1 MNAPFI
7 EINLEKLKTN
17 AEKLKQ
23 QCDKNGIEIAF
34 VTKGFCADIQVIK
47 AVKQMGIKTLA
58 DSRMKNI
65 KRVKMELGQEAND
78 IQYLLI
84 RIPMLSEVE
93 SVVKYAD
100 ISVQSQIEVIK
111 AISEESLKQH
121 KIHKIILMI
130 DVGDLREGVM
140 PEEAIIIAGEIKEL
154 AGVELIGIGTN
165 VGCYGSIKPSIENTM
180 VLVDLK
186 EKINHELGLSLN
198 TISGGSTCTLALMEQ
213 GKLHK
218 DINQLRIG
226 EAILFGEDS
235 TNGRFLEG
243 FENDCFIL
251 IAEVVELKDKPS
263 MPIGEMGFD
272 AFGQA
277 PVYAD
282 KGLMRRAIL
291 AIGKQD
297 VRVDALTPLI
307 KGVEIL
313 GASSDH
319 MILDVTNST
328 EEVYVGKRMNFRCAY
343 TAVLSAMTSQYV
355 EVVYK
360 DKAKE

>member
-7 EINLEKLKTN
+7 EINLEKLKAN
-17 AEKLKQ
+17 AAKLKQ

-34 VTKGFCADIQVIK
+34 VTKGFCAEIQIIEVI
-47 AVKQMGIKTLA
+47 KQMGIKLFA

-65 KRVKMELGQEAND
+65 KRVKMELGQEAKD
-78 IQYLLI
+78 MKYLLI
-84 RIPMLSEVE
+84 RIPMISEVQ
-93 SVVKYAD
+93 SVVAYAD
-100 ISVQSQIEVIK
+100 ISVQSQMEVIK
-111 AISEESLKQH
+111 AVSEEALKQN
-121 KIHKIILMI
+121 KVHKIILMI

-140 PEEAIIIAGEIKEL
+140 PEEALPMARQISVLK
-154 AGVELIGIGTN
+154 GVELIGIGTN
-165 VGCYGSIKPSIENTM
+165 VGCYGSIKPSVENTM
-180 VLVDLK
+180 ILVDLK
-186 EKINHELGLSLN
+186 NKINHELGLSLH

-213 GKLHK
+213 GKLHQ

-243 FENDCFIL
+243 FENDCFVL
-251 IAEVVELKDKPS
+251 NAEVVELRDKPS

-277 PVYAD
+277 PVYID
-282 KGLMRRAIL
+282 KGIMRRAIV

-297 VRVDALTPLI
+297 VRVDALTPLLE
-307 KGVEIL
+307 GVEIL

-328 EEVYVGKRMNFRCAY
+328 EEIYVGKLMSFRCAY
-343 TAVLSAMTSQYV
+343 TGVLSAMTSQYV

-360 DKAKE
+360 

>member
-1 MNAPFI
+1 MNAPYI
-7 EINLEKLKTN
+7 EIDLEKLKKN
-17 AEKLKQ
+17 AAKLKQ
-23 QCDKNGIEIAF
+23 QCDNNGIEIAF
-34 VTKGFCADIQVIK
+34 VTKGFCADIQVVK
-47 AVKQMGIKTLA
+47 AVKQMGIKLFA
-58 DSRMKNI
+58 DSRMNNI
-65 KRVKMELGQEAND
+65 KKVKMELEKEA
-78 IQYLLI
+78 IEMKYLLI
-84 RIPMLSEVE
+84 RIPMISEAE

-100 ISVQSQIEVIK
+100 ISVQSQLEVIC
-111 AISEESLKQH
+111 AISEEALKQN
-121 KIHKIILMI
+121 KVHKIILMI

-140 PEEAIIIAGEIKEL
+140 PEEAIKFADQIKGL

-165 VGCYGSIKPSIENTM
+165 VGCYGSIKPSVENTRI
-180 VLVDLK
+180 LVDLK
-186 EKINHELGLSLN
+186 NRMNNELGLSLN
-198 TISGGSTCTLALMEQ
+198 VISGGSTCTLALMEQ

-243 FENDCFIL
+243 FENDSFIL
-251 IAEVVELKDKPS
+251 NAEVVELRDKPS

-277 PVYAD
+277 PVYID
-282 KGLMRRAIL
+282 KGIMKRAIV

-307 KGVEIL
+307 EGVEIL
-313 GASSDH
+313 GSSSDH

-328 EEVYVGKRMNFRCAY
+328 EEICIGKIISFRCAY

-360 DKAKE
+360 

>member
-7 EINLEKLKTN
+7 EIHLEKLKKN
-17 AEKLKQ
+17 AAKLKQ

-47 AVKQMGIKTLA
+47 AVEQMGIKLFA

-65 KRVKMELGQEAND
+65 ERVKTELGQGAND
-78 IQYLLI
+78 IKYLLI
-84 RIPMLSEVE
+84 RIPMISEVE

-100 ISVQSQIEVIK
+100 MSVQSQLEVIK
-111 AISEESLKQH
+111 AISEEALKQN

-130 DVGDLREGVM
+130 DVGDLREGVL
-140 PEEAIIIAGEIKEL
+140 PEEAIKAAEEIKNL
-154 AGVELIGIGTN
+154 KGVELIGVGTN
-165 VGCYGSIKPSIENTM
+165 VGCYGSIKPSVENTM
-180 VLVDLK
+180 ILVHIK
-186 EKINHELGLSLN
+186 EKINNQLELSLN

-243 FENDCFIL
+243 FENDCFVL
-251 IAEVVELKDKPS
+251 NAEVVELKDKPS
-263 MPIGEMGFD
+263 MPIGDMGFD

-277 PVYAD
+277 PVYID
-282 KGLMRRAIL
+282 KGFMKRAIL

-297 VRVDALTPLI
+297 VRVDALTPLTEGI
-307 KGVEIL
+307 EIL

-328 EEVYVGKRMNFRCAY
+328 EEIYVGKRISFRCAY

-360 DKAKE
+360 